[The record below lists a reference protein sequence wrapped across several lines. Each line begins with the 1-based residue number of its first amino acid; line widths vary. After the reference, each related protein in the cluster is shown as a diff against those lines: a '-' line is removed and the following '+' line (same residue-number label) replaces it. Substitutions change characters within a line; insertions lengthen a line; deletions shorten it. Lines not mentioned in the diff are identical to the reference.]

1 MYQRWI
7 YRVDPSRVN
16 EYGVSQEMLEVRQQQ
31 NGSVNAIEPALA
43 AEEEIAAA
51 EPKAP
56 EEKKNE

>member
-1 MYQRWI
+1 
-7 YRVDPSRVN
+7 
-16 EYGVSQEMLEVRQQQ
+16 MLEVHQQQ